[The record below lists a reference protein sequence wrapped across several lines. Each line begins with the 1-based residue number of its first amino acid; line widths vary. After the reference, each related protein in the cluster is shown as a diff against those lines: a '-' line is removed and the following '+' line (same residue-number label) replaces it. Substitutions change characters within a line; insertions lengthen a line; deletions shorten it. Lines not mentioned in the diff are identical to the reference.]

1 MKFLTLAP
9 IDANYTFRTMLQTL
23 SRPGTIEALTLS
35 TDSQC
40 IPETALMLAVIDV
53 ETKFAVLSSLEEID
67 AKVWARLLSS
77 ASGAPQT
84 ELPKA
89 EWVLSFGEPSTEGLN
104 SLARGSAYEPEG
116 GCRLVVACDKLS
128 RLLNDEHDIN
138 HDINTDNSTDAS
150 QLDASRTSTTISLC
164 GPGVNGQT
172 NLRVEGLSEL
182 FFSTLAK
189 INNSFPAGVDV
200 WLCDQLGHLAAISR
214 STEFIVMRSKEV
226 VA

>member
-35 TDSQC
+35 TESQC

-53 ETKFAVLSSLEEID
+53 ETKFAVLSSLEDID

-104 SLARGSAYEPEG
+104 SLSRGSAYEPEG

-128 RLLNDEHDIN
+128 RLLNDEHE
-138 HDINTDNSTDAS
+138 SS

-172 NLRVEGLSEL
+172 NLRVEGLSES

>member
-1 MKFLTLAP
+1 
-9 IDANYTFRTMLQTL
+9 MLQTL

-35 TDSQC
+35 TESQC

-53 ETKFAVLSSLEEID
+53 ETKFAVLSSLEDID

-89 EWVLSFGEPSTEGLN
+89 EWVLSFGEPSTEELN
-104 SLARGSAYEPEG
+104 SLSRGSAYEPEG

-128 RLLNDEHDIN
+128 RHLND
-138 HDINTDNSTDAS
+138 DNDSS

-172 NLRVEGLSEL
+172 NLRVEGLSES

>member
-9 IDANYTFRTMLQTL
+9 IDANYIFRAMLQTL

-35 TDSQC
+35 TNSQC
-40 IPETALMLAVIDV
+40 LPETALMLTLIDV
-53 ETKFAVLSSLEEID
+53 ETKFAVLSTIEEID

-89 EWVLSFGEPSTEGLN
+89 EWVLSFGEPSTEDLN

-116 GCRLVVACDKLS
+116 GCRLIVACDKLS
-128 RLLNDEHDIN
+128 RILSGDDDSDDHDND
-138 HDINTDNSTDAS
+138 AA
-150 QLDASRTSTTISLC
+150 QLDASRTNTTINLR
-164 GPGVNGQT
+164 GPGVNGEI
-172 NLRVEGLSEL
+172 NLRVDGLSET

-214 STEFIVMRSKEV
+214 STEFIVMQSQEV

>member
-1 MKFLTLAP
+1 MNFLTLAP

-35 TDSQC
+35 TESQC

-53 ETKFAVLSSLEEID
+53 ETKFAVLSSLEDID

-89 EWVLSFGEPSTEGLN
+89 EWVLSFGEPSTEELN

-116 GCRLVVACDKLS
+116 GCRLVVACDKLL
-128 RLLNDEHDIN
+128 RHLNDGHEIN
-138 HDINTDNSTDAS
+138 TDAS

-172 NLRVEGLSEL
+172 NLRVEGLSES

>member
-1 MKFLTLAP
+1 MNFLTLAP

-35 TDSQC
+35 TESQC

-53 ETKFAVLSSLEEID
+53 ETKFAVLSSLEDID

-89 EWVLSFGEPSTEGLN
+89 EWVLSFGEPSTEELN
-104 SLARGSAYEPEG
+104 SLSRGSAYEPEG

-128 RLLNDEHDIN
+128 RHVNDGHDIN
-138 HDINTDNSTDAS
+138 TDAS

>member
-35 TDSQC
+35 TESQC

-128 RLLNDEHDIN
+128 RHLNDGHDIN
-138 HDINTDNSTDAS
+138 TDAS

-172 NLRVEGLSEL
+172 NLRVEGLSES

>member
-35 TDSQC
+35 TESQC

-53 ETKFAVLSSLEEID
+53 ETKFAVLSSLEDID

-89 EWVLSFGEPSTEGLN
+89 EWVLSFGEPSTEELN
-104 SLARGSAYEPEG
+104 SLSRGSAYEPEG

-128 RLLNDEHDIN
+128 RHLND
-138 HDINTDNSTDAS
+138 DNDSS

-172 NLRVEGLSEL
+172 NLRVEGLSES

>member
-138 HDINTDNSTDAS
+138 TDAS

>member
-89 EWVLSFGEPSTEGLN
+89 EWVLSFGEPSTEELN
-104 SLARGSAYEPEG
+104 SLSRGSAYEPEG

-128 RLLNDEHDIN
+128 RHLNDEHDIN
-138 HDINTDNSTDAS
+138 TDAS